1 MGSRL
6 RSLSKVAARRVLSS
20 KVNVQPKRLIREL
33 LGEWVRGRPGDGE
46 RRRGGDWGMGRFGE
60 WETGRDGETGRREM
74 FTEIK

>member
-33 LGEWVRGRPGDGE
+33 LGEWVRGRLGDGE
-46 RRRGGDWGMGRFGE
+46 YWKVELGPVVVR
-60 WETGRDGETGRREM
+60 
-74 FTEIK
+74 